1 MPCRSCGRAC
11 GNRNRQADSQVRANI
26 TGRPLGEVAGDGG
39 AEAEAAVVS
48 VRTAHFDKLFRD
60 AKHEAGLPHIHF
72 HDSRRKACALRQL
85 KLH

>member
-1 MPCRSCGRAC
+1 MAEPSATATGRLTRRSG
-11 GNRNRQADSQVRANI
+11 ANI